1 MRNLTH
7 TTLSYSV
14 HQFNFSVRNSHISSF
29 NFFERRPKNVFQRWR
44 GFADSFLF
52 QISLKRSPFI
62 LQQLYDEL
70 LIRKCFGTHPVKK
83 VILRN
88 WRLSEISSVSQR
100 ASGSLY
106 YCLSK
111 MANLCCTD
119 FQLLPF
125 TIELP

>member
-1 MRNLTH
+1 MLFIKCYLKFTQNAKPYIHTPHCLT
-7 TTLSYSV
+7 LCI
-14 HQFNFSVRNSHISSF
+14 NSILVYVIRILAPLF
-29 NFFERRPKNVFQRWR
+29 CLKRRPKNVFQRCR
-44 GFADSFLF
+44 GFAYSFLF

-70 LIRKCFGTHPVKK
+70 LIRKCFGTHPMKK

-106 YCLSK
+106 YCLS
-111 MANLCCTD
+111 TD
-119 FQLLPF
+119 G
-125 TIELP
+125 